1 MKRLP
6 GPKQGAYHGVRNRRR
21 WPSGHPPWSGCHDN
35 TASSEARLPRC
46 IRFLRSR
53 RDPSMNA
60 PRPMQF
66 RTRFCLLGFTPF
78 LWSACATSGGAPDV
92 IQPRAGITAAEYYPL
107 SDGWKWAYDVEQE
120 GTNILATYAVVE
132 VREKLSVVQ
141 AGDDRLTY
149 LVAAD
154 GVAQFDG
161 NAIGDYVIKDPIRP
175 GAEWP
180 VTGGRARIASANEEL
195 NVDSVGRYA
204 GCVVVEVTRA

>member
-1 MKRLP
+1 
-6 GPKQGAYHGVRNRRR
+6 
-21 WPSGHPPWSGCHDN
+21 
-35 TASSEARLPRC
+35 
-46 IRFLRSR
+46 
-53 RDPSMNA
+53 MNA

-66 RTRFCLLGFTPF
+66 RTRLCLLGFTPF

-204 GCVVVEVTRA
+204 GCVVVEVTRAEPARITRTVFAPGVGPVAIEMQVQEGAKFVTKVKARLRAVTRPGDTLTP